1 MCSGALWAGGEDWL
15 LEAVLGQA
23 CKPLTLS
30 LSTLW
35 RCVPMGYGGEERMP
49 VCGKPGFG
57 IFNPNEPWKGELRLY
72 LGFPSIQ
79 ISAREP

>member
-1 MCSGALWAGGEDWL
+1 
-15 LEAVLGQA
+15 
-23 CKPLTLS
+23 
-30 LSTLW
+30 
-35 RCVPMGYGGEERMP
+35 MP

-57 IFNPNEPWKGELRLY
+57 IFSPNEPWKGELRLY